1 MRRAKVFSIP
11 VGLSFLGTLCDA
23 ILSGRFG
30 SRIAPGDPGA
40 LARVTVL
47 LPTRRAARA
56 LRQVFVA
63 RSAGRAVI
71 LPRIR
76 TIGDVDEEEHLLQD
90 SPEQAAEALMLP
102 PA

>member
-11 VGLSFLGTLCDA
+11 PGISFLSTLGDA
-23 ILSGRFG
+23 ILAGRFG
-30 SRIAPGDPGA
+30 SPVDPGDPA
-40 LARVTVL
+40 TLAQTTVL

-90 SPEQAAEALMLP
+90 SPEQAASARSS
-102 PA
+102 